1 MEQIPRGQ
9 FELAGLQVRL
19 RNVTVKVGSPP
30 LVRVGMSSSQRI
42 DERQVEALKEMISER
57 IGGPVYLEAQFY
69 LRR

>member
-19 RNVTVKVGSPP
+19 RNVTVKAGSPP

-42 DERQVEALKEMISER
+42 DELQVEALKKIISER
-57 IGGPVYLEAQFY
+57 IGGPIYLQTQFY